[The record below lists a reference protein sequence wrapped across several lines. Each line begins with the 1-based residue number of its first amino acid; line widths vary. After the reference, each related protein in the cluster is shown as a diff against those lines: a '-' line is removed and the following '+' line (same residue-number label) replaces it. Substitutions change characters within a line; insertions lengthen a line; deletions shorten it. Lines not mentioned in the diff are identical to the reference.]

1 MENLIIQMY
10 ESGKSKPEKVV
21 TIPISKLT
29 LAKKFL
35 PAQTMKF
42 LRKEG
47 MDIGSLDELANK
59 TIGKGTLI
67 EVETGKDKVV
77 ISVE

>member
-1 MENLIIQMY
+1 MENLIIHMY
-10 ESGKSKPEKVV
+10 QSGKSKPEKVV
-21 TIPISKLT
+21 TIPLSKLA

-47 MDIGSLDELANK
+47 MDIGRLNELANK

-67 EVETGKDKVV
+67 EVETGKEKVV